1 MGKKKVGRKTKGSR
15 KSLKGTVEGAARG
28 KTSAQDGSSVA
39 EDFTPEI
46 LKLSAEL
53 SRMKEQFNKLLPS
66 DLAAAGSQ
74 TLARDVRGGAGTTPK
89 TTPKV
94 ATTPTVSRAPFVV
107 KGGPAKTIT
116 KKLSEMVQGN
126 HDPSHLQDLFSHLSQ
141 VQSPSEITQNKII
154 NAIVDNSPL
163 EITDEELDSFLK
175 QRIDPVEI
183 FAQLSTS
190 LQARI
195 LADDPKSNP
204 KLQSV
209 SRELLSKITS
219 KLVKSAT
226 VEEFSKELMAEFER
240 VNSRLMEVMS
250 SHNYLASCIKVSEVN
265 IAELNAQ
272 NLLLSE
278 KIESL
283 RSGSKIQSSQIARDK
298 ASSEKQ
304 QATALSAKD
313 AEIASLKAELAAE
326 KDGRATANSANELL
340 RNEIKSLKATIEAQ
354 SSTDS
359 RTSSANEELQAE
371 IATLKAEIVTL
382 KAKPKKK
389 GVEKKDSATQ
399 KAAKAESTSKET
411 QTDPTGRDILIA
423 NLHAENAKLRKNLE
437 TVRIAMNGAASAII
451 ANAKDLFVAAGKTAV
466 PDPSPKHVKTKVK
479 KGDRSEDKEK

>member
-1 MGKKKVGRKTKGSR
+1 MGKKKKGR

-28 KTSAQDGSSVA
+28 KTSAQDGSSVV

-53 SRMKEQFNKLLPS
+53 SRIKEQFNKLLPS

-94 ATTPTVSRAPFVV
+94 ATTPTVSRAPFVI
-107 KGGPAKTIT
+107 KGSPAKTVTEKI
-116 KKLSEMVQGN
+116 SEMAQGN
-126 HDPSHLQDLFSHLSQ
+126 HDSSHLQGLFSHLSQ
-141 VQSPSEITQNKII
+141 VQSPSEVIQNKII
-154 NAIVDNSPL
+154 NAIVYNSPL
-163 EITDEELDSFLK
+163 EITDEELNSFLK
-175 QRIDPVEI
+175 QATNPLEI
-183 FAQLSTS
+183 FVQLSTS

-195 LADDPKSNP
+195 MTDGSKENP

-226 VEEFSKELMAEFER
+226 VEEFSKELMAELER
-240 VNSRLMEVMS
+240 VNSRLMKVMT

-278 KIESL
+278 KIENL

-298 ASSEKQ
+298 ASTKMQ
-304 QATALSAKD
+304 QAKALSAKD
-313 AEIASLKAELAAE
+313 AEIASLKAALTAE
-326 KDGRATANSANELL
+326 KDSRATANSANELL
-340 RNEIKSLKATIEAQ
+340 RNEIESLKAALEAQ
-354 SSTDS
+354 RDVGA
-359 RTSSANEELQAE
+359 RTSSANEELQDV
-371 IATLKAEIVTL
+371 IAALKYKIEAL
-382 KAKPKKK
+382 KAKPKKRESAK
-389 GVEKKDSATQ
+389 AVTATQ
-399 KAAKAESTSKET
+399 KAAKAEATSKET

-423 NLHAENAKLRKNLE
+423 NLQAENAELREKLK
-437 TVRIAMNGAASAII
+437 TVRIAMNGTASAII
-451 ANAKDLFVAAGKTAV
+451 TNAKDLFAAAEKTKA
-466 PDPSPKHVKTKVK
+466 PDSSPEHVKVESSQQ
-479 KGDRSEDKEK
+479 GAAREKSK